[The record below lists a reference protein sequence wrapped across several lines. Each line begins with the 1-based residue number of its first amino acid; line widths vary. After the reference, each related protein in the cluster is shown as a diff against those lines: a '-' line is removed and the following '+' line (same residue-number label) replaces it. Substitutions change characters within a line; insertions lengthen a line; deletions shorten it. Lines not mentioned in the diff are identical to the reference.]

1 MDLFLHLF
9 YFLISLV
16 ILIFS
21 AEKFVSSSSS
31 LAKGLGVSEMTIG
44 LTIIALGTSAPEIF
58 VGISSIINAS
68 ESIAMGTV
76 VGSNISNIALIFGVA
91 CLGAI
96 SKPAQANLNQAWP
109 FLLSLLMLGISLLD
123 LRISVVES
131 IVMLIILIN
140 FIYFIFKFNS
150 DDVIDEIA
158 EKDDSYAKAVLFIF
172 LGLLGLIV
180 GSYYCVLNAEIVA
193 KIIGVPDLIIG
204 LTIMAIG
211 TSLPEL
217 AATIAALIQRKGAM
231 VVGNILGSN
240 ILNIVLVVPIIGFFS
255 NIELDSAILSR
266 DFFLL
271 VMLSLLFVITAIL
284 NQKKFFP
291 IIATRVFGFVFISVY
306 VLYVLRL
313 SGLI

>member
-1 MDLFLHLF
+1 MLFR
-9 YFLISLV
+9 S
-16 ILIFS
+16 
-21 AEKFVSSSSS
+21 
-31 LAKGLGVSEMTIG
+31 
-44 LTIIALGTSAPEIF
+44 
-58 VGISSIINAS
+58 
-68 ESIAMGTV
+68 
-76 VGSNISNIALIFGVA
+76 
-91 CLGAI
+91 I

-123 LRISVVES
+123 LRISILES

-158 EKDDSYAKAVLFIF
+158 EKDDSYGKAVLSIF

-255 NIELDSAILSR
+255 NIELDPAILDRKSTRLNSSHSSVSR
-266 DFFLL
+266 
-271 VMLSLLFVITAIL
+271 MPSSA
-284 NQKKFFP
+284 
-291 IIATRVFGFVFISVY
+291 
-306 VLYVLRL
+306 
-313 SGLI
+313 

>member
-1 MDLFLHLF
+1 MLFR
-9 YFLISLV
+9 S
-16 ILIFS
+16 
-21 AEKFVSSSSS
+21 
-31 LAKGLGVSEMTIG
+31 LGV
-44 LTIIALGTSAPEIF
+44 
-58 VGISSIINAS
+58 
-68 ESIAMGTV
+68 
-76 VGSNISNIALIFGVA
+76 
-91 CLGAI
+91 I
-96 SKPAQANLNQAWP
+96 SKPTQANLNQAWP

-123 LRISVVES
+123 LRISILES

-158 EKDDSYAKAVLFIF
+158 EKDDSYGKAILFIF
-172 LGLLGLIV
+172 LGLLGLLV

-255 NIELDSAILSR
+255 NIELDPAILSR
-266 DFFLL
+266 DFLLL
-271 VMLSLLFVITAIL
+271 VVLSLLFVITAIL

-291 IIATRVFGFVFISVY
+291 LFEIGRAHV
-306 VLYVLRL
+306 
-313 SGLI
+313 